1 MPLSQLD
8 TWIIPP
14 LRPRL
19 GLHAHRNGR
28 DIAAVRIQKDTIYNN
43 CDTLVLLTSYN
54 SVTTSV
60 LLSGTFRKAAEHFVN
75 LPQSHNKF
83 SVFKTVMASKQALKR
98 LTKEYKLIV
107 QNPPPYITARPN
119 EDNILEWHYVIEGP
133 PDTPYAGG
141 QYHGTLTFPSDY
153 PYKPPAI
160 RMITP
165 NGRFKE
171 NTRLCLSM
179 SDYHPDLWNPSWSV
193 STILTGLLSF
203 MTGDEATTGSIN
215 TTDLQKRV
223 LAGKSMEYNTHANRR
238 FKVVFPEIVEANI
251 KALQNRAHKQDP
263 EVAQALEN
271 AQKQRNPIAEAA
283 KEKAVNL
290 EDIDDPEDRIRAEE
304 VLREMKQQEA
314 AANGGSSPLYYVGAA
329 ILIIMLGLFMK

>member
-1 MPLSQLD
+1 
-8 TWIIPP
+8 
-14 LRPRL
+14 
-19 GLHAHRNGR
+19 
-28 DIAAVRIQKDTIYNN
+28 
-43 CDTLVLLTSYN
+43 
-54 SVTTSV
+54 
-60 LLSGTFRKAAEHFVN
+60 
-75 LPQSHNKF
+75 
-83 SVFKTVMASKQALKR
+83 MASKQALKR

-119 EDNILEWHYVIEGP
+119 EDNILEWHYVIDGP
-133 PDTPYAGG
+133 EDTPYAGG

-203 MTGDEATTGSIN
+203 MTGDEITTGSIN

-223 LAGKSMEYNTHANRR
+223 LAKKSMEYNTYANRR
-238 FKVVFPEIVEANI
+238 FKVVFPEIVKTNKKTLSERASTQDEDEIQAEKEA
-251 KALQNRAHKQDP
+251 KKR
-263 EVAQALEN
+263 EN
-271 AQKQRNPIAEAA
+271 PLAEAA
-283 KEKAVNL
+283 KEKVVNL

-304 VLREMKQQEA
+304 MLREMNQENT
-314 AANGGSSPLYYVGAA
+314 ANRGGSSQIYYLGAA
-329 ILIIMLGLFMK
+329 VIIIMLGLFMK